1 MGGVAGMDFTVP
13 YTFYPLALPHWIA
26 WTLFLAAVT
35 AGAGVGAVTTWSRGW
50 KSGVLM
56 GAISLVLF
64 LVVTMG
70 LAMVITFFVHDV

>member
-1 MGGVAGMDFTVP
+1 
-13 YTFYPLALPHWIA
+13 
-26 WTLFLAAVT
+26 
-35 AGAGVGAVTTWSRGW
+35 
-50 KSGVLM
+50 VLM